1 VYKLSKD
8 LRTTLDLDLVLLNE
22 NYQILEIK
30 EMLANSGVFCKIFP
44 SPKSVL
50 QACAPVICFSSKDKE
65 KAIYILNENGVK
77 YDLVKLEKDIIWELL
92 KT

>member
-1 VYKLSKD
+1 MSKD
-8 LRTTLDLDLVLLNE
+8 LRTTLDLDLVLINE

-30 EMLANSGVFCKIFP
+30 EMLTENGVFCKIFP
-44 SPKSVL
+44 PPKSVL

-65 KAIYILNENGVK
+65 KAIYILDENRVK
-77 YDLVKLEKDIIWELL
+77 YDLVKLEKDIVWELL

>member
-1 VYKLSKD
+1 LSEV
-8 LRTTLDLDLVLLNE
+8 LRTTLDIDIVLLNE

-30 EMLANSGVFCKIFP
+30 EMLANNDVFCKIFP

-50 QACAPVICFSSKDKE
+50 KACAPVICFSSKDKE
-65 KAIYILNENGVK
+65 KAINILDKNGVK
-77 YDLVKLEKDIIWELL
+77 YNLVKLEKDIIWELL

>member
-1 VYKLSKD
+1 MSKD
-8 LRTTLDLDLVLLNE
+8 MRTTLDLDLVLINE

-30 EMLANSGVFCKIFP
+30 EMLTRNGVFCKIFP

-50 QACAPVICFSSKDKE
+50 QACAPVICLSSRDKE
-65 KAIYILNENGVK
+65 KAIYILDENGVK

-92 KT
+92 RT

>member
-1 VYKLSKD
+1 LSKT
-8 LRTTLDLDLVLLNE
+8 LRTTLDIDIVLLNE

-30 EMLANSGVFCKIFP
+30 EMLANNGVFCKIFP

-65 KAIYILNENGVK
+65 KAVSVLDENGVK
-77 YDLVKLEKDIIWELL
+77 YNLVKLEKDIIWELL